1 MDESDE
7 RKDIIGNSFLK
18 GCLQAAAVLLN
29 VSIFLFS
36 PFLAVWLLFYIFY
49 HTRLW
54 WTVILYAIWYC
65 KDFHA
70 SCTGSH
76 LFMPLR
82 CSSLY
87 KYLADYFPVSLK
99 RTASLDPTK
108 NYIILN
114 HPHGIMTVG
123 VFANFITEATGFS
136 KLFPGITCYTCTLV
150 GNFYVPLR
158 REYMLLLGIVDCSKE
173 SINFLMNKP
182 EGGNA
187 VVIVVGGAEEA
198 LEAHPKKHTLVL
210 KSRKGFVKLALLSGA
225 SLVPSYSFG
234 ENDIF
239 RQIDNPHGS
248 YLRQFQDKF
257 RKFIRFSTPVFYGR
271 GFLNLPFGIL
281 PFRQPICTVV
291 GRPIEVTKC
300 PNPTEQQID
309 QLHQRYIDELRLLF
323 EEQKSFFNI
332 AEDVKL
338 KII

>member
-158 REYMLLLGIVDCSKE
+158 REYMLLLAK
-173 SINFLMNKP
+173 
-182 EGGNA
+182 
-187 VVIVVGGAEEA
+187 
-198 LEAHPKKHTLVL
+198 
-210 KSRKGFVKLALLSGA
+210 RA
-225 SLVPSYSFG
+225 STF
-234 ENDIF
+234 
-239 RQIDNPHGS
+239 
-248 YLRQFQDKF
+248 
-257 RKFIRFSTPVFYGR
+257 
-271 GFLNLPFGIL
+271 
-281 PFRQPICTVV
+281 
-291 GRPIEVTKC
+291 
-300 PNPTEQQID
+300 
-309 QLHQRYIDELRLLF
+309 
-323 EEQKSFFNI
+323 
-332 AEDVKL
+332 
-338 KII
+338 